1 MKTKKERE
9 REYRHETDGDRH
21 QPVGIDADG
30 APIARAPDI
39 NPTKTVERRPEGA
52 LKLLKLIINHSLEA
66 RTIPETEK
74 YNTVTGLPKGEGQV
88 TSTAKMRPISV
99 GPVIGKIINKL
110 IAYRLARSLIAS
122 DSMDKAQF
130 AFLPGLSIHEAI
142 NSVLACFK
150 QSTKAKPNTAEKAC
164 YAAFYD
170 ISKAY
175 DTIRWSSIERA
186 LRQKGAPRELIDFVM
201 NSLEGTTLTM
211 KTNSH
216 GGRTRAVKVHQ
227 AIKQGC
233 PLAPLLFVIVMDEL
247 HRGYRTIGGYKL
259 ATGEVVASRGYC
271 DDTVILASDMRT
283 LRLMNQWTH
292 KFFKT
297 HCLGLNMKKSVVMG
311 RHKDG
316 TPLRT
321 GMIWPETMTNMALA
335 APGEAVRYLGLYMNM
350 DGTWDTQVGKMNAL
364 IMTVVTAIR
373 HGRLTVLQAGI
384 LIREVIAAKL
394 EIGLRHANIPKNTIQ
409 EWDKWLSGAMNTSL
423 GRGSIR
429 THSSMVMSSLSTLTL
444 ENASLVAATVQL
456 LESITK
462 RYELRTHYQTTL
474 AIAADPNAQNRD
486 KQTVNLLTALQARG
500 IAIEVNPAGNA
511 IEDALLEEYDPGG
524 YHVEYIAAHR
534 QRGRKNNTRECLVYW
549 LGYDTPTWEIR
560 STLKSF
566 AHMAVA

>member
-1 MKTKKERE
+1 MKTLNMHRLTKENAPEILKLVEKLVGAQSGAIEKIHRTKNMTHKAKAAALMHIHHEAHMKAGEKFLKLKVPKKAHTSPMAKVGGLMAKWDECHQAIGAWLLRNTNKQHDPTPLGLGLVALLKKLNKAGAAIAPDYKGRRKWWLARDFNRAKMTNIGNGCLMTDAKALQNRKQFIRQFLKPHSTTNIPQLNEGGVILRTPREIEGGLHDFLGRMAGSPEPREQFDWTKHTTNPGLVDVMRPVDMQELRLLMPDLDATSAAGELPTALVKLTAMGTYEEEVVKTKKERE

-233 PLAPLLFVIVMDEL
+233 
-247 HRGYRTIGGYKL
+247 
-259 ATGEVVASRGYC
+259 
-271 DDTVILASDMRT
+271 
-283 LRLMNQWTH
+283 
-292 KFFKT
+292 
-297 HCLGLNMKKSVVMG
+297 
-311 RHKDG
+311 
-316 TPLRT
+316 
-321 GMIWPETMTNMALA
+321 
-335 APGEAVRYLGLYMNM
+335 
-350 DGTWDTQVGKMNAL
+350 
-364 IMTVVTAIR
+364 
-373 HGRLTVLQAGI
+373 
-384 LIREVIAAKL
+384 
-394 EIGLRHANIPKNTIQ
+394 
-409 EWDKWLSGAMNTSL
+409 
-423 GRGSIR
+423 
-429 THSSMVMSSLSTLTL
+429 
-444 ENASLVAATVQL
+444 
-456 LESITK
+456 
-462 RYELRTHYQTTL
+462 
-474 AIAADPNAQNRD
+474 
-486 KQTVNLLTALQARG
+486 
-500 IAIEVNPAGNA
+500 
-511 IEDALLEEYDPGG
+511 
-524 YHVEYIAAHR
+524 
-534 QRGRKNNTRECLVYW
+534 
-549 LGYDTPTWEIR
+549 
-560 STLKSF
+560 
-566 AHMAVA
+566 